1 MDPTEL
7 KTSEVGSS
15 STSNPAFSLKP
26 IAQKDLEILGVLRGN
41 IERIEA
47 LASHE
52 YALIGNRMVWFAI
65 SQSFLFGSYATIAT
79 DSIRLTSMF
88 VNQPSGAPGAL
99 TGRLLLL
106 VVPLVGLLFAYAAL
120 RSVGAASDVLK
131 VLDPARG
138 KILTQANEILL
149 RYGFDPLPVIGNSNQ
164 RKSFDTRL
172 GTTIFRGNFP
182 QWVLPSSMIVV
193 WLGTVVIRVP
203 WLMILQT
210 LTSP

>member
-1 MDPTEL
+1 MDPTNPNNREASL
-7 KTSEVGSS
+7 SSPSNLTSS
-15 STSNPAFSLKP
+15 FKP
-26 IAQKDLEILGVLRGN
+26 IANGDLEILGVLRGN

-47 LASHE
+47 LVSHE

-79 DSIRLTSMF
+79 DGIRLASVF
-88 VNQPSGAPGAL
+88 VNQPPGAPGAI
-99 TGRLLLL
+99 TVRLLLL

-120 RSVGAASDVLK
+120 RSVRAASDVLE

-138 KILTQANEILL
+138 KILSQANEILL
-149 RYGFDPLPVIGNSNQ
+149 RYGFDPLPVIGDSMQ
-164 RKSFDTRL
+164 RNSFDTRL
-172 GTTIFRGNFP
+172 GTTIRRGNFP
-182 QWVLPSSMIVV
+182 QWLLPSSMIVV
-193 WLGTVVIRVP
+193 WLVTVAIRVP